1 MKDKI
6 KLNIDLS
13 KDFELIKLNE
23 IPEID
28 FSTESIVRD
37 GCEEIIDNFESLNDS
52 AIRCVDVSVENKI
65 VKPLV
70 LYNLFYSLEIF
81 LKLYLIK
88 NTNIEMKSIFK
99 LKHYIFELINMAQK
113 NNKRMINFDKIK
125 YLLKRFET
133 KNGDKLDLA
142 RYYNYKYNCDIDD
155 NNLIFTKDI
164 SNKELLLIKEVI
176 NWIKSNM

>member
-6 KLNIDLS
+6 NLNIDLS
-13 KDFELIKLNE
+13 KDFKLIQLNE

-28 FSTESIVRD
+28 FSTDSIIRD

-52 AIRCVDVSVENKI
+52 AIACVIFSLDNKI

-81 LKLYLIK
+81 LKLYLVK
-88 NTNIEMKSIFK
+88 NTNIEMNSIFK
-99 LKHYIFELINMAQK
+99 MGHNIFELINVAQK
-113 NNKRMINFDKIK
+113 NKKMINFDKLK
-125 YLLKRFET
+125 YLLKRFEN
-133 KNGDKLDLA
+133 KNGDKLNLEK
-142 RYYNYKYNCDIDD
+142 YYNFKYNCEKEN

-164 SNKELLLIKEVI
+164 SDKELLLIKEVI
-176 NWIKSNM
+176 NWIKKNM

>member
-13 KDFELIKLNE
+13 KEFELIKLNE
-23 IPEID
+23 IPEFD

-52 AIRCVDVSVENKI
+52 AIRCVDVSVENRI

-88 NTNIEMKSIFK
+88 NTNIEMKCIFN
-99 LKHYIFELINMAQK
+99 LRHNIFELINMAQK
-113 NNKRMINFDKIK
+113 IIK
-125 YLLKRFET
+125 K
-133 KNGDKLDLA
+133 
-142 RYYNYKYNCDIDD
+142 
-155 NNLIFTKDI
+155 
-164 SNKELLLIKEVI
+164 
-176 NWIKSNM
+176 